1 MFAINVLRC
10 EAVRCVELGEHF
22 VELAGDV
29 VRLEVEV
36 KVLLILVERYRTIEL
51 QSYPLRRYTLG

>member
-22 VELAGDV
+22 VEFAGDV

-36 KVLLILVERYRTIEL
+36 KVLLILVERIGR
-51 QSYPLRRYTLG
+51 